1 MYVYIRQLNC
11 LYLFP
16 LCRKSGG
23 RTDTAPSRG
32 KLPVVYEKA
41 KRLRLSDI
49 SNDLASR
56 FQGKYSRLKP
66 F

>member
-1 MYVYIRQLNC
+1 MIKLKIEICNALERYKMNLLNC
-11 LYLFP
+11 LYLFFP

-23 RTDTAPSRG
+23 RTDTAHSKG

-49 SNDLASR
+49 
-56 FQGKYSRLKP
+56 
-66 F
+66 